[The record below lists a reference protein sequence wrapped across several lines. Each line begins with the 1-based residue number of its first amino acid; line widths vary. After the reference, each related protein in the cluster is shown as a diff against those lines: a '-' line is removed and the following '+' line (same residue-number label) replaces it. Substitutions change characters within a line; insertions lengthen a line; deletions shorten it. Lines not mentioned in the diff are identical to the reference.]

1 MGRPIKIGSL
11 FASVLAKAN
20 DADVMLFSDDA
31 KYVALNKRDS
41 TLALACWLE
50 SQCALAGTNFHS
62 IFQRAKRAYDRV
74 IILSD
79 RQGWIGGHAPTA
91 TFAQWKAKH
100 SADPE
105 VFSFGL
111 NGYGTLQFPERGVFA
126 LAGWSDKALETL
138 QFLDSDRHALINEI
152 EKIQLV

>member
-1 MGRPIKIGSL
+1 
-11 FASVLAKAN
+11 
-20 DADVMLFSDDA
+20 MLFSDDA

-41 TLALACWLE
+41 TLALARWLE

-100 SADPE
+100 SADPK
-105 VFSFGL
+105 VFSFDL
-111 NGYGTLQFPERGVFA
+111 NGYGTIQFPERGVFA
-126 LAGWSDKALETL
+126 LAGWSDKALKTSSSLTPIDTPSSTRSKRFSWCEVPSL
-138 QFLDSDRHALINEI
+138 KPQA
-152 EKIQLV
+152 QV